1 MPPSQSILVD
11 YYFPKI
17 SHRKYYPA
25 VSKITR
31 SMLWLLSSQDITWK
45 MLSCAVYTQ
54 SMTLFVDF
62 CSPMISHEKYYA
74 HYQHVGLNGNCFVR
88 GYHLLQEKKP
98 NFIASVIQW
107 RSSRITDPFGNIV
120 SKLIYDIS
128 RLNIWTFPNNE
139 CNVYSKTYS
148 WIIISRFCWQFVL
161 SKCFF

>member
-1 MPPSQSILVD
+1 MVAKLAGYHMENAILRSIYSIYDTVCRFL
-11 YYFPKI
+11 FPN
-17 SHRKYYPA
+17 
-25 VSKITR
+25 
-31 SMLWLLSSQDITWK
+31 DITWK
-45 MLSCAVYTQ
+45 ILC
-54 SMTLFVDF
+54 TLPTRSSERKLFCKGLPFVT
-62 CSPMISHEKYYA
+62 
-74 HYQHVGLNGNCFVR
+74 R
-88 GYHLLQEKKP
+88 QEKKP